1 MKTTLS
7 EDKKKKKKKTGWDWW
22 HIHITKEK
30 ASELKARAT

>member
-7 EDKKKKKKKTGWDWW
+7 EIKKKTTGWDWW

-30 ASELKARAT
+30 ASALEARAI